1 MDSTTSTES
10 MVIAMQVR
18 DLIKVLSGYSPDDH
32 IAVRFYDNSEFADGE
47 DVSEKS
53 WELVCD
59 DFERDEDID
68 QMNRDFI
75 DSELWRQLRNEEKA

>member
-10 MVIAMQVR
+10 MVMSMLVN
-18 DLIKVLSGYSPDDH
+18 DLIKVLSGYSPHDH
-32 IAVRFYDNSEFADGE
+32 IAVRFYDNSEFGDGE

-59 DFERDEDID
+59 DFERDDDID

-75 DSELWRQLRNEEKA
+75 ESELWRQLRNEEKA

>member
-10 MVIAMQVR
+10 MVIAMLVS
-18 DLIKVLSGYSPDDH
+18 DLIKTLSDYSPHDH
-32 IAVRFYDNSEFADGE
+32 IAVRFYDSSEFIDAE
-47 DVSEKS
+47 VISEKS

-75 DSELWRQLRNEEKA
+75 DSEVWRQLRKEEKA